1 MEERMFKIL
10 FFGFCITMI
19 LMAIGHVLSIGEK
32 VREKTF
38 IYYTKK
44 LQKAASQNDQRSSYT
59 MLRILKKMLRHT
71 YLAVEI
77 ETIFFEKHRPMGCST
92 SDEQYQLYATVWKL
106 TENRQLFTPK
116 ELKRIDKINK
126 IADLSAQE
134 KKVK

>member
-1 MEERMFKIL
+1 MFKIL

-19 LMAIGHVLSIGEK
+19 LMAIGNVLSIK
-32 VREKTF
+32 IRIREKTF

-44 LQKAASQNDQRSSYT
+44 LQKAVSQNNQRSSYT

-77 ETIFFEKHRPMGCST
+77 ETIFFEKSHPLSCSP
-92 SDEQYQLYATVWKL
+92 SDEKYQLYATVWKL
-106 TENRQLFTPK
+106 TENRQLFTKK
-116 ELKRIDKINK
+116 ELKKIDHINK